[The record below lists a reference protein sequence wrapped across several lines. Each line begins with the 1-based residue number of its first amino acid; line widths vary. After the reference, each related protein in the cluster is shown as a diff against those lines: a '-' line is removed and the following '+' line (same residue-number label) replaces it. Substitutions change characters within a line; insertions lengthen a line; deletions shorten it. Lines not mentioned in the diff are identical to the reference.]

1 MHQRTFLPNKDK
13 QNKTVVKVDGFTF
26 YIESY
31 CYKKVGMTE
40 NMKFRIECKENP
52 AHNREFDD
60 IKEMT
65 DYIGQFIFTC
75 VIDQLI

>member
-1 MHQRTFLPNKDK
+1 MLQELLNPKSK
-13 QNKTVVKVDGFTF
+13 EKTTTVKVDNFTF
-26 YIESY
+26 TISAY

-40 NMKFRIECKENP
+40 NMKFRLKCKENP

-60 IKEMT
+60 VKEMT
-65 DYIGQFIFTC
+65 EYIGQFIFTC